1 VRGGMNMS
9 FIRNIFDAINNNLIS
24 GGAYYLIAKSVIVT
38 IILVAIAWIVTVA
51 IGSVLSYFMSYHKRG
66 ISGLAHSISFIFRST
81 PVVLILLL
89 FYYVVFKRLHLSVT
103 LISGIAIGLYGAGH
117 FAQIIARQVREAKKH
132 QDVAVIRRLK
142 QVYFTVTLPQTV
154 EDTLFML
161 KRLAILLLQW
171 TTIVSYISV
180 NDLTEVM
187 TRIGQRTMYPFFSI
201 FVCIIFYLIMTIIIE
216 GIFHAIKKKMTGED
230 CYEDEDTD
238 AFKRT
243 RNNSKEKDD
252 FLGISEEI
260 TDAEDE
266 DEYDSK
272 LEEDEDDEYK
282 SKLEDNQDDE
292 YKSNLVEEE
301 ESTPRQEDMCEE
313 SQNEDYLLFTKDL
326 AKQVEEEFA
335 DEMIYNEGIYI
346 PEEELEEFKK
356 DE

>member
-1 VRGGMNMS
+1 MS

-38 IILVAIAWIVTVA
+38 IILVVIAWVVTVA

-81 PVVLILLL
+81 PVVLLLLL

-103 LISGIAIGLYGAGH
+103 LISGVAIGLYGAGN
-117 FAQIIARQVREAKKH
+117 FAQIIARQVREAKKQ
-132 QDVAVIRRLK
+132 QDVVVIRRLK

-154 EDTLFML
+154 EDTLFMI

-171 TTIVSYISV
+171 TTIVGYISV

-216 GIFHAIKKKMTGED
+216 GMFHAIKKKMTGEED
-230 CYEDEDTD
+230 SYEDEDVET
-238 AFKRT
+238 FKRI
-243 RNNSKEKDD
+243 RDNSKEKDD

-260 TDAEDE
+260 AD
-266 DEYDSK
+266 
-272 LEEDEDDEYK
+272 EEDEDEYK
-282 SKLEDNQDDE
+282 SKLAEEENE
-292 YKSNLVEEE
+292 YKSKLAEED
-301 ESTPRQEDMCEE
+301 ESTPGQEDMGKESENEE
-313 SQNEDYLLFTKDL
+313 YLLFTKDL

-335 DEMIYNEGIYI
+335 DELTQLEGIYTQ
-346 PEEELEEFKK
+346 EEELEEFSK

>member
-1 VRGGMNMS
+1 MLALMGRLEMRGGKNMS

-38 IILVAIAWIVTVA
+38 IILVVIAWVITVA

-66 ISGLAHSISFIFRST
+66 ISGLAHAISFIFRST
-81 PVVLILLL
+81 PVVLLLLL
-89 FYYVVFKRLHLSVT
+89 FYYVVFKRLHLSIT
-103 LISGIAIGLYGAGH
+103 LISGLAIGLYGSGH

-154 EDTLFML
+154 EDTLFMV

-201 FVCIIFYLIMTIIIE
+201 FVCIIFYLVMTILIE
-216 GIFHAIKKKMTGED
+216 GIFYAIKKKMTGE
-230 CYEDEDTD
+230 EDSYDDEEIDIQ
-238 AFKRT
+238 KRFHP
-243 RNNSKEKDD
+243 NPKEKED
-252 FLGISEEI
+252 FLGMSKEI
-260 TDAEDE
+260 PDIAD
-266 DEYDSK
+266 
-272 LEEDEDDEYK
+272 DEDDE
-282 SKLEDNQDDE
+282 EDE
-292 YKSNLVEEE
+292 YEYDSMLPEEE
-301 ESTPRQEDMCEE
+301 ALSQREDSSDEME
-313 SQNEDYLLFTKDL
+313 NEDYLLFTKDL
-326 AKQVEEEFA
+326 AKQVEDEFEEEKIHKE
-335 DEMIYNEGIYI
+335 DV
-346 PEEELEEFKK
+346 PTLEEELEEFNK

>member
-1 VRGGMNMS
+1 MS

-38 IILVAIAWIVTVA
+38 IILVVIAWVVTVA

-81 PVVLILLL
+81 PVVLLLLL

-103 LISGIAIGLYGAGH
+103 LISGVAIGLYGAGN
-117 FAQIIARQVREAKKH
+117 FAQIIARQVREAKKQ
-132 QDVAVIRRLK
+132 QDVVVIRRLK

-154 EDTLFML
+154 EDTLFMI

-171 TTIVSYISV
+171 TTIVGYISV

-201 FVCIIFYLIMTIIIE
+201 FVCIILYLIMTIIIE
-216 GIFHAIKKKMTGED
+216 GMFHAIKKKMTGEED
-230 CYEDEDTD
+230 SYEDEDVEN
-238 AFKRT
+238 FKRT
-243 RNNSKEKDD
+243 RDNSKEKDD

-272 LEEDEDDEYK
+272 LVEDEYEYK
-282 SKLEDNQDDE
+282 SKLAEED
-292 YKSNLVEEE
+292 
-301 ESTPRQEDMCEE
+301 ESTPGQEGMGKESENEE
-313 SQNEDYLLFTKDL
+313 YLLFTKDL

-335 DEMIYNEGIYI
+335 DELIHMAGIYTQ
-346 PEEELEEFKK
+346 EEELEEFNK

>member
-1 VRGGMNMS
+1 MNMS

-216 GIFHAIKKKMTGED
+216 GIFHAIKKKMTGEED